1 MPAETMHAETMSG
14 DPALKARPLPFS
26 QIPHTTKLFLDFLEH
41 GPAVREFYPR
51 PPQFREWL
59 KEEASAVRFDATRRA
74 QVCAILDRQ
83 NKSWDASPQTLAN
96 LDRLRKGAV
105 AVVTGQQVGLFGGPA
120 FCIYKALTAVKLAQQ
135 ATTAGVETVP
145 VFWLATYDH
154 DLAEVNHVSLPGPDG
169 ALQTLTTSSHGIAGA
184 PVSTVRFGDEISPLV
199 EQAVALLGES
209 LPGESKTG
217 ENQATA
223 WLRES
228 YRPGETLGTA
238 FARLYTRMFA
248 EWGVI
253 VLDASDPELHRVALP
268 VYQAAIERTDELDA
282 ALLARGQALE
292 AAGYHQ
298 QVKVTA
304 SSVLV
309 FAVKDGA
316 RTAVH
321 CRNAGG
327 KQEFIVGDASAKGL
341 SSAELTAQISA
352 EPERFSPNVLLRPVV
367 QDYLLP
373 TLAYVGGA
381 AEIAYFAQAGAIY
394 EKLAGRVTPVLPRF
408 SATVIEAKTQRV
420 MEKKSISLPDAFGGP
435 EALRRQLAAR
445 SLPSDLLAA
454 FEAASK
460 SLASHMAVLQEKI
473 AVLDQTLVDAVQTA
487 ASKTQYQLEKLQAQ
501 AARAEALKSELI
513 GRYAES
519 LSQALYPNKGLQ
531 ERSVAAIYFVARY
544 GPEFL
549 RQIYDAIPPDCND
562 HQILGL

>member
-1 MPAETMHAETMSG
+1 MKCLTRDETIGPTLHDETVSG
-14 DPALKARPLPFS
+14 DPALKARSLPFS
-26 QIPHTTKLFLDFLEH
+26 QVPHTTKLFLDFLGH
-41 GPAVREFYPR
+41 APAAREFYPR
-51 PPQFREWL
+51 PPRFGEWL
-59 KEEASAVRFDATRRA
+59 KAEASAVRYDAARRA

-83 NKSWDASPQTLAN
+83 NKSWDASQQTLAN

-135 ATTAGVETVP
+135 ATAAGVETVP

-169 ALQTLTTSSHGIAGA
+169 GLQTLTASSHGIAGA
-184 PVSTVRFGDEISPLV
+184 PVSTVRFGDEILPLV
-199 EQAVALLGES
+199 EQAAALL
-209 LPGESKTG
+209 G
-217 ENQATA
+217 ENQATQ

-268 VYQAAIERTDELDA
+268 VYQSAIERADELDA
-282 ALLARGQALE
+282 ALLTRGQALE

-309 FAVKDGA
+309 FAMKDGA

-321 CRNAGG
+321 RRSVAGT
-327 KQEFIVGDASAKGL
+327 QEFIVGDASGNGL

-381 AEIAYFAQAGAIY
+381 AEVAYFAQAGAIF

-408 SATVIEAKTQRV
+408 SATVIESKTQRV
-420 MEKKSISLPDAFGGP
+420 MEKKSVSLPDAFGGP

-454 FEAASK
+454 FDAASK
-460 SLASHMAVLQEKI
+460 SLSTHMAVLQEKI

-544 GPEFL
+544 GPELL
-549 RQIYDAIPPDCND
+549 RQIHDAIPPDCND
-562 HQILGL
+562 HQILEL